1 VEAVHA
7 SNEAITCCPVINGIR
22 AEGIIDTLLFLSDA
36 YSALQRYCLI
46 LFIYLPA
53 LTYCYVMYLSHRS
66 NESLQSA
73 KLAVSIAH
81 DQMSGLENVS
91 VRKVLSIVFLIYFC
105 KIVLTVS

>member
-1 VEAVHA
+1 MLSYDKWHKGGRYHRHF
-7 SNEAITCCPVINGIR
+7 VISLRCIFSFAKVLFNGIYLS
-22 AEGIIDTLLFLSDA
+22 TCSNLLL
-36 YSALQRYCLI
+36 
-46 LFIYLPA
+46 
-53 LTYCYVMYLSHRS
+53 CYVMYLSHRS